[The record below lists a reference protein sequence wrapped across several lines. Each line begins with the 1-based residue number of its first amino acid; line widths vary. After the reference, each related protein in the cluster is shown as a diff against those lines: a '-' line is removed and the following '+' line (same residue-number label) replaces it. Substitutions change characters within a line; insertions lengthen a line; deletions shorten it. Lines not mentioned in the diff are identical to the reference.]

1 MGINE
6 KMRWFK
12 KSLKNKVSINIT
24 TLITFLMLGS
34 IFSYSYKV
42 AGGNDNNKSDS
53 VAIGKD
59 SNANGDKAIAIGR
72 TAKSKGTHALTIGHN
87 ADANGEGAIAI
98 GGSAAD
104 KKTKAKGEYSLAI
117 GHDAHSTGKR
127 TTALKG
133 LAEGEN
139 SITIGEASHTFKT
152 SINAVAIGNR
162 ARAYKNQSV
171 AIGTDAKSEGDFT
184 VAILG
189 KSLGTKT
196 TAINGTADGQ
206 NSVAIGQESKTAKAS
221 INAVAIGNQSEANA
235 NQSVAIGTE
244 AKSTGD
250 FSVALGNAKAI
261 GQSSVAILGEAK
273 SEGSTAIGIGA
284 KVEDNSNYATALGNE
299 AIASAERSLAIGN
312 KATAKKIR
320 SVAIGLEAN
329 SDGENSYAAGYK
341 ASATNES
348 AYAIGKESLSTG
360 ERSYA
365 IGTES
370 KAMQENSYAIGLK
383 AEAHDIATYAI
394 GKEAVAKG
402 QSSFAIGQLAKTYD
416 KSSFAIGQ
424 TANARGDNSYA
435 IGTVANTNAKDSF
448 AIGTGTNTSK
458 EGAVALGSL
467 SIADV
472 DKGVVGHDFLTNA
485 DSTNATGAW
494 KATHAAVSIGKA
506 DGTLTRQINGLAAG
520 TKDTDAVNV
529 AQIKAI
535 GIGKGEISDT
545 DPNKIKTVTGAA
557 VHKYVKD
564 NVQKLIE
571 VESKDKSIKVSSEVE
586 DATGKKTFN
595 VEVDKDK
602 LANTFA
608 KKDASNIDS
617 SVKNK
622 WKTALGI
629 GDGVIADSGAK
640 VNNTVT
646 GKTVFDYLKDKGLT
660 FTGNEGSPAAIK
672 LGETLEIKGTLADEG
687 SSKNVK
693 TKITNKKLEILIA
706 KKPKFDEVEAGT
718 GNKKVVIGENK
729 IKLGDKTYITDK
741 GLDANDKKIVNV
753 AAPTDDKDAANK
765 KYVDS
770 EVKKLSGGIASK
782 LKFQGNNGGEQS
794 LDLKTE
800 AFKVKGDDKN
810 VVTESKAGG
819 ELEIKLKDKIKLD
832 KITVDGTKGHITGL
846 ENKTWDGNPE
856 SGRAATEDQL
866 SIVDKKVDAN
876 KDNIT
881 KINDKLKNVVEYD
894 GPNKDKI
901 TLKGGADG
909 TTITNVKDGVDAKDA
924 VNKGQLD
931 KVKEALE
938 KAAKNSIKV
947 EGTDNEIVVK
957 DTIVGNVK
965 TSKVGLA
972 KPIKDKID
980 SIGKGEISDTDPNK
994 DKTVT
999 GEKVHTYVKDTVH
1012 TLIDVKNKPN
1022 SGVEV
1027 ISEGPDAKGKKT
1039 FTVGLDKKTKDK
1051 IDSIGTGK
1059 VEEGDKNTVTG
1070 DTVHKHVK
1078 NTVGKLIDVTSIDK
1092 SIIVKPTNDAVTGK
1106 KTFDLAIDKTKL
1118 AKDFAKKDAS
1128 NLEDDNVKQWAKKL
1142 SEGASIKTPDANK
1155 PRLVTDKQV
1164 HDHLKDNY
1172 YDKDQINNKIGQTN
1186 GGIATSMAM
1195 ANIPQVSDR
1204 HLVSIGAGGAYYN
1217 KAGGF
1222 ALGISGTIPNRRF
1235 IYKLS
1240 AGVDTKKTFGV
1251 AAGVNVNLIPEK
1263 RKNNDL
1269 DPILLNQIMASLPSN
1284 NEKFAKIEKELDELK
1299 IKVNEKGEIK
1309 TEGKI
1314 PISCGTT
1321 TKLCVIR
1328 GFEVDGR
1335 EASDEEKESLKQI
1348 VAVLNKYY
1356 KNKLIDVI
1364 GHTDNSASHDYNAKL
1379 GLERAINVVR
1389 YLKELGLD
1397 ESIVIRDISS
1407 FGETKIVDFNDTPE
1421 GRYMNRRVEL
1431 RFTDK

>member
-34 IFSYSYKV
+34 IFSYSYT
-42 AGGNDNNKSDS
+42 AGGGNDHGASDS
-53 VAIGKD
+53 VAIGSSSD
-59 SNANGDKAIAIGR
+59 ANGDKAIAIGK
-72 TAKSKGTHALTIGHN
+72 TAKSMGVHALTIGHN
-87 ADANGEGAIAI
+87 SDANGEGAIAI
-98 GGSAAD
+98 GGSAENQ
-104 KKTKAKGEYSLAI
+104 KTEAKGEYSLAI
-117 GHDAHSTGKR
+117 GHDAHSIGTWTVAIRGRADGK
-127 TTALKG
+127 
-133 LAEGEN
+133 N
-139 SITIGEASHTFKT
+139 SISIGEASETAST
-152 SINAVAIGNR
+152 SINAVAIGNK
-162 ARAYKNQSV
+162 AY
-171 AIGTDAKSEGDFT
+171 AK
-184 VAILG
+184 L
-189 KSLGTKT
+189 
-196 TAINGTADGQ
+196 
-206 NSVAIGQESKTAKAS
+206 
-221 INAVAIGNQSEANA
+221 

-244 AKSTGD
+244 AKSEGS
-250 FSVALGNAKAI
+250 FSVALGNAKSI
-261 GQSSVAILGEAK
+261 GESSVAILGESK
-273 SEGSTAIGIGA
+273 SEGSTTIGIGSV
-284 KVEDNSNYATALGNE
+284 VENNSDFATAIGNE
-299 AIASAERSLAIGN
+299 AIASARRATAIGT
-312 KATAKKIR
+312 KAKAEGVR
-320 SVAIGLEAN
+320 SVAVGYD
-329 SDGENSYAAGYK
+329 SKSKGENSYA
-341 ASATNES
+341 
-348 AYAIGKESLSTG
+348 IGQE
-360 ERSYA
+360 A
-365 IGTES
+365 
-370 KAMQENSYAIGLK
+370 KAMQENSYAIGK
-383 AEAHDIATYAI
+383 ESEAHDIATYAI
-394 GKEAVAKG
+394 GKKAIARGEGAY
-402 QSSFAIGQLAKTYD
+402 AIGQLAQTYNN
-416 KSSFAIGQ
+416 SSFAIGQ

-472 DKGVVGHDFLTNA
+472 DKGVVGHDFLTNV

-571 VESKDKSIKVSSEVE
+571 VESKDKSIKVSSKVE

-608 KKDASNIDS
+608 KKDASNIDA

-622 WKTALGI
+622 WRTALGI
-629 GDGVIADSGAK
+629 GDGKISDSDPK
-640 VNNTVT
+640 KDNTVT
-646 GKTVFDYLKDKGLT
+646 GKTVFNYLKDKGLT
-660 FTGNEGSPAAIK
+660 FTGNDGSAAIK

-706 KKPKFDEVEAGT
+706 EKPKFKEVEAGT

-753 AAPTDDKDAANK
+753 ADPTEDKDAANK

-782 LKFQGNNGGEQS
+782 LKFQGNTGGEQS

-876 KDNIT
+876 KKGIT

-901 TLKGGADG
+901 TLKGNGG

-1059 VEEGDKNTVTG
+1059 VEEGNKNTVTG

-1092 SIIVKPTNDAVTGK
+1092 SVIVKPTNDAVTGK

-1118 AKDFAKKDAS
+1118 AEDFAKKDAS
-1128 NLEDDNVKQWAKKL
+1128 NIKDDNVKQWAEKL
-1142 SEGASIKTPDANK
+1142 SEGANIKTPDANK